1 MNKESFKRQL
11 RILRR
16 KKWPVAVTV
25 ILVIALIAAPIAV
38 NRYSRYKRFSVKN
51 PLPYSQIFILKS
63 ERKQVQLIAHRG
75 YNAQAPENTL
85 PAFQKASEYGFDTV
99 EFDVHQTADGVWVVA
114 HDENIKSVTDKNGKI
129 SSMTYYDLVTASI
142 DVGANHREY
151 ENLRIPTL
159 EQVLKICLEN
169 NLKPMIEIKTYKEE
183 GIKTLLET
191 VEKYGYTQSCSIISF
206 DCHALELVKKENPD
220 IQLYYLTNDLSDGYS
235 EKILKSKSMG
245 ISFNGNKKGNSE
257 GKVKTLVEAGVPLA
271 CWTVDDGETMQKYFK
286 MGVTT
291 FVTNKIY
298 PR

>member
-1 MNKESFKRQL
+1 MNKESLKRQL
-11 RILRR
+11 RILKR
-16 KKWPVAVTV
+16 KKWPVAIAAV
-25 ILVIALIAAPIAV
+25 LVIALIAAPIASSQ
-38 NRYSRYKRFSVKN
+38 YSRHKRFSVKN

-63 ERKQVQLIAHRG
+63 ERKKVQLIAHRG

-85 PAFQKASEYGFDTV
+85 PAFQKAAEYGFDTV

-114 HDENIKSVTDKNGKI
+114 HDENIKSVTDKSGKI

-142 DVGANHREY
+142 DEGANHKEY
-151 ENLRIPTL
+151 DNLKIPTL
-159 EQVLKICLEN
+159 EQVLKACLEN

-183 GIKTLLET
+183 GIKALLDA
-191 VEKYGYTQSCSIISF
+191 VEKYGYTQACSIISF
-206 DCHALELVKKENPD
+206 DFHALELVQKENPD
-220 IQLYYLTNDLSDGYS
+220 IQLYYLTNDLSDGNS

-245 ISFNGNKKGNSE
+245 ISFNANKKAN
-257 GKVKTLVEAGVPLA
+257 GKAEVKAFVEAGVPLA
-271 CWTVDDGETMQKYFK
+271 CWTVDDGETMQKYFE